1 MTVPPPA
8 TPQAPGAGLDRP
20 LLKYQ
25 PLAFGLALLLQ
36 AGLMLSIPLRGLPTR
51 WWGNTVVL
59 ETIPVALNNL
69 SNQPTHLRYRIA
81 QRSKLR
87 ELPGGA
93 DTFAKVPQTPKDFFV
108 TLEPNRPLGKSGP
121 AQRQPKLQPGTVPW
135 NVVTVSRD
143 RPRRLKPN
151 QVILQGQDTGQDW
164 VRYGMEQYRLPHQ
177 ILQQLNPA
185 AGAVHY
191 PALNVEVKTD
201 PIGQGLP
208 IALWVDGARY
218 RF

>member
-1 MTVPPPA
+1 MNSQPSPILKQP
-8 TPQAPGAGLDRP
+8 
-20 LLKYQ
+20 LKYQ
-25 PLAFGLALLLQ
+25 PLGFGLALLLQ
-36 AGLMLSIPLRGLPTR
+36 AGLMLSVPLRGLPTR

-93 DTFAKVPQTPKDFFV
+93 ETFAKVPRAPVDFFV
-108 TLEPNRPLGKSGP
+108 VLEPRLRGKSLSKSQS
-121 AQRQPKLQPGTVPW
+121 AKTQAALQPW
-135 NVVTVSRD
+135 NVVNVRRD
-143 RPRRLKPN
+143 RPRQLKAQ

-177 ILQQLNPA
+177 IQQQLNPA
-185 AGAVHY
+185 AGAVRY

-201 PIGQGLP
+201 PVGQGLP
-208 IALWVDGARY
+208 IALWVGGSRY